1 MGDYHK
7 LQAKKDSKVR
17 SYLKKKKKKKERK
30 GSFKHVRSHYKC
42 MHSVIVSHIRM
53 TGRCVSTDMTFF
65 LNVGNIQNYFH

>member
-1 MGDYHK
+1 
-7 LQAKKDSKVR
+7 
-17 SYLKKKKKKKERK
+17 
-30 GSFKHVRSHYKC
+30 